1 MTALST
7 YEALLHHTQLAC
19 HTRSSLETTKP
30 WSNFFLAMELIIV
43 LALENLLAW
52 LFSKGEL
59 KRDLK
64 TAKKKKKIEK
74 WD

>member
-30 WSNFFLAMELIIV
+30 WSNFFFFALELIII

-52 LFSKGEL
+52 LFSKGKL

-64 TAKKKKKIEK
+64 TAEKKK
-74 WD
+74 D

>member
-1 MTALST
+1 MLAL
-7 YEALLHHTQLAC
+7 
-19 HTRSSLETTKP
+19 
-30 WSNFFLAMELIIV
+30 ELIIV

-64 TAKKKKKIEK
+64 TAEKKKKKIEK